1 MTIPRSR
8 EHRVLVVG
16 AGVSGLT
23 SALCLARAGFE
34 VEVVADR
41 FAPDVVSVVAG
52 ALWEWPPAVCGHHR
66 DQTSLA
72 RSKDWSM
79 VSYEIFDDLARDQ
92 RTGVS
97 MRTAN
102 FYFRHRLEERPR
114 ELRKMW
120 ELASRVR
127 GFVRDVGLAY
137 LNGVDSAAGIRDAYA
152 HLAPMIDTD
161 LYMAWLRRQVEDA
174 GVRIHRRRIEGR
186 LSEQEPRLQQEF
198 GVAAI
203 VNCAGLGAIEL
214 HGASMYALRGALV
227 RVRND
232 GRRMPRV
239 DEAHC
244 VSPDEQAG
252 DQNFIFIVP
261 RGRDI
266 LVLGGL
272 AEIDEH
278 DLDVGLHD
286 HPPIRDM
293 YERCVAFLPA
303 LRDAELDSDDP
314 VRVGLRPFRRAN
326 VCLEREPGTGIIHN
340 YAHGGAGFTFSW
352 GCAHEVTERV
362 RDMRTELWSPVV
374 ARREP
379 VIAGALHPAPSLA
392 ARRPG

>member
-8 EHRVLVVG
+8 EQRVLVVG

-79 VSYEIFDDLARDQ
+79 TSYEIFDDLARDQ
-92 RTGVS
+92 QTGVA

-127 GFVRDVGLAY
+127 GFVRDIGLAY
-137 LNGVDSAAGIRDAYA
+137 LNGVDSTAGIRDAYA

-161 LYMAWLRRQVEDA
+161 RYMGWLRRQVEDA

-186 LSEQEPRLQQEF
+186 LSEQEARLQQEF

-214 HGASMYALRGALV
+214 HGASMYALRGALL

-244 VSPDEQAG
+244 VSADEQTG
-252 DQNFIFIVP
+252 DPNFIFIVP

-272 AEIDEH
+272 AEMDER
-278 DLDVGLHD
+278 DLEVGFD
-286 HPPIRDM
+286 YPPIRDM
-293 YERCVAFLPA
+293 YKRCVAFLPA

-326 VCLEREPGTGIIHN
+326 VCLEREPGTRIIHN

-352 GCAHEVTERV
+352 GCAHELTERV

-374 ARREP
+374 ARRES
-379 VIAGALHPAPSLA
+379 VIAESVPFTSLA
-392 ARRPG
+392 AHRSG

>member
-66 DQTSLA
+66 DQASLA
-72 RSKDWSM
+72 RSKDWCM
-79 VSYEIFDDLARDQ
+79 VSYEIFDDLARDPQ
-92 RTGVS
+92 TGVF

-127 GFVRDVGLAY
+127 GFVRDIGLAY
-137 LNGVDSAAGIRDAYA
+137 LNGVDSSAGIRDAYA

-161 LYMAWLRRQVEDA
+161 RYMAWLRRRVEDA

-186 LSEQEPRLQQEF
+186 LSEQEVRLQQEF

-227 RVRND
+227 HVRND

-244 VSPDEQAG
+244 VSPDEQTG
-252 DQNFIFIVP
+252 DSNFIFIVP
-261 RGRDI
+261 RGRDV
-266 LVLGGL
+266 LALGGL

-303 LRDAELDSDDP
+303 LREAELVSDDP

-326 VCLEREPGTGIIHN
+326 VCLEREPGTRIIHN

-362 RDMRTELWSPVV
+362 RDLGADLWDPVLGRRESVV
-374 ARREP
+374 A
-379 VIAGALHPAPSLA
+379 GSLHPAPSLA
-392 ARRPG
+392 VRQSG

>member
-1 MTIPRSR
+1 MTIPRSH

-72 RSKDWSM
+72 RSKDWCM
-79 VSYEIFDDLARDQ
+79 VSYEIFDDLARDRQ
-92 RTGVS
+92 TGVF

-114 ELRKMW
+114 QLRKMW
-120 ELASRVR
+120 ELSSRVR

-137 LNGVDSAAGIRDAYA
+137 LNGVDSAAGVRDAYA
-152 HLAPMIDTD
+152 HLAPTIDTGR
-161 LYMAWLRRQVEDA
+161 YMAWLRGQVEDA
-174 GVRIHRRRIEGR
+174 GVRIHRRRLEGR
-186 LSEQEPRLQQEF
+186 LSEQEARLQQEF

-203 VNCAGLGAIEL
+203 VNCAGLGAIDL

-227 RVRND
+227 HVRND

-244 VSPDEQAG
+244 LSPDEQTG
-252 DQNFIFIVP
+252 DSNFVFIVP
-261 RGRDI
+261 RGRDV

-278 DLDVGLHD
+278 DLDVGLD
-286 HPPIRDM
+286 YPPIRDM
-293 YERCVAFLPA
+293 HERCVAFLPA
-303 LRDAELDSDDP
+303 LREAELVSDDP

-326 VCLEREPGTGIIHN
+326 VCLEREPGTRIIHN

-362 RDMRTELWSPVV
+362 RDMRTELWSPVL

-379 VIAGALHPAPSLA
+379 VIAGSLHSAPSLA
-392 ARRPG
+392 VRQPG

>member
-8 EHRVLVVG
+8 EQRVLVVG

-79 VSYEIFDDLARDQ
+79 TSYEIFDDLARDQ
-92 RTGVS
+92 QTGVA

-127 GFVRDVGLAY
+127 GFVRDIGLAY
-137 LNGVDSAAGIRDAYA
+137 LNGVDSTAGIRDAYA

-161 LYMAWLRRQVEDA
+161 RYMGWLRRQVEDA

-186 LSEQEPRLQQEF
+186 LSEQEARLQQEF

-203 VNCAGLGAIEL
+203 VNCAGLGAVEL
-214 HGASMYALRGALV
+214 HGASMYALRGALL

-244 VSPDEQAG
+244 VSADEQTG
-252 DQNFIFIVP
+252 DPNFIFIVP

-272 AEIDEH
+272 AEMDER
-278 DLDVGLHD
+278 DLEVGFD
-286 HPPIRDM
+286 YPPIRDM
-293 YERCVAFLPA
+293 YKRCVAFLPA

-326 VCLEREPGTGIIHN
+326 VCLEREPGTRIIHN

-352 GCAHEVTERV
+352 GCAHELTERV

-374 ARREP
+374 ARRES
-379 VIAGALHPAPSLA
+379 VIAESVPFTSLA
-392 ARRPG
+392 AHRSG